1 MVGRGG
7 LQCPSSQLLLTRWGP
22 GEAASEPQ
30 ALSEQVYLGAGEM
43 LVSTGVFPGRP
54 LSALS
59 GPTLNP
65 TPLLPPP
72 HAQSSP
78 VCSWGGA
85 RTLGSRD
92 STGSRGS
99 ARGATALTMGVGVGE
114 LPSVRGQETG

>member
-65 TPLLPPP
+65 TPLLPPQATLRA
-72 HAQSSP
+72 AQSAAGEGP
-78 VCSWGGA
+78 GPWVAGTLQVAEALPGG
-85 RTLGSRD
+85 RQL
-92 STGSRGS
+92 
-99 ARGATALTMGVGVGE
+99 
-114 LPSVRGQETG
+114 